1 MWWVY
6 RWFYYTELI
15 DMIEDID
22 ADRKKMLLIGET
34 MSTTFA
40 QDLKIRL
47 RQR

>member
-1 MWWVY
+1 MYWIY

-15 DMIEDID
+15 TMIEEIE

-34 MSTTFA
+34 MTTTFA

-47 RQR
+47 RR

>member
-6 RWFYYTELI
+6 RWFYYTEII

-22 ADRKKMLLIGET
+22 ADRKKMLLIGERPC
-34 MSTTFA
+34 TTFA

-47 RQR
+47 RR

>member
-1 MWWVY
+1 MYWTF

-15 DMIEDID
+15 TMIEEIE

-34 MSTTFA
+34 MTTTFA

-47 RQR
+47 RR